1 MEEIIKAHQPS
12 RCLPQ
17 HGPIF
22 FGSNWSGGANRQMID
37 LAARAQLIP
46 FGMASF
52 QTAGNTPLLARCHT
66 ACLALWQNKGPQV
79 RMFPAFVYAIFGN
92 QTTHSQAS
100 KIRILCWEAIS
111 CGWCDVSLKKVKNC
125 QIPWNSSSLGFHKIP
140 SGIRGCL
147 FFCADDFFLHRLQL
161 QEISYNSDLLS
172 LPGNSPASKQHVE
185 GQDLTWSDTT
195 RIQIHT
201 YKIVLK
207 HKDQHHVFISPLLLE
222 KCRECVLVPIVL

>member
-1 MEEIIKAHQPS
+1 MILWFQPNHGRNKAHQPS

-22 FGSNWSGGANRQMID
+22 FGVELIRGGESPNDWLGCHSSAHPIWDGKFSNSRKHSFIAPLSWKAHTLPCGKTGA
-37 LAARAQLIP
+37 LKSEC
-46 FGMASF
+46 F
-52 QTAGNTPLLARCHT
+52 LL
-66 ACLALWQNKGPQV
+66 
-79 RMFPAFVYAIFGN
+79 FVYAIFGN

-140 SGIRGCL
+140 SGIRGCW
-147 FFCADDFFLHRLQL
+147 FVRMKIVLHRLQL

-195 RIQIHT
+195 LYIIHT
-201 YKIVLK
+201 K
-207 HKDQHHVFISPLLLE
+207 
-222 KCRECVLVPIVL
+222 